1 MDQKKIPEDRLHNII
16 VWFVNEDGSD
26 GYFDD
31 GIPDKIVDLIKE
43 GKLTAENCLAE
54 VEAYYEGDSDMENY
68 DYMEQIDITGYDEK
82 DIYTTLFT
90 FTYNG

>member
-26 GYFDD
+26 GCFDD

-68 DYMEQIDITGYDEK
+68 DYMERIEITGDDEEG
-82 DIYTTLFT
+82 IYTNLFT
-90 FTYNG
+90 FIYN